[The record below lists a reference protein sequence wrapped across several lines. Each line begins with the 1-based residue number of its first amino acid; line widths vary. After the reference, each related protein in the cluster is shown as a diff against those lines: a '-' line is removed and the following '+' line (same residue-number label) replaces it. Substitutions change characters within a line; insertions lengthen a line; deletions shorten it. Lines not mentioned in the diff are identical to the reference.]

1 MPSRQAYWASLTR
14 SIFLLLAATATALS
28 AQADNDLIMAD
39 LGNCELEN
47 GQRINDCKIGYRSYG
62 KLDADKTNVV
72 LMPNWY
78 NGSAADLEKYDYLG
92 PGKIVDTDRYYVVA
106 VNALGNGISSS
117 PSNHSTLAAE
127 AFPELSIRDMVHAQ
141 HRLLTEK
148 LGLQQIHAVVGVSL
162 GGYQA
167 YEWMMQYPRF
177 AKHFVPIEGTPWPTH
192 YDQLLWTAW
201 QQSLQGD
208 LDEPVNAQRAADL
221 LTAVDALTLWT
232 PGYVNRENR
241 DTAFPDYFNRIRRKS
256 DPAYLHDRASQTAAL
271 FTHDIRAPY
280 ADFDQHVQ
288 SLRDLSVLA
297 VVFESD
303 LMVNPEPNRELAAMM
318 GFEVMEV
325 PGDCGHMGPNPE
337 CYQQAVAEKVQQF
350 LAQETSP
357 TPGMDRHVMTH
368 GGIEREYFVH
378 VPHNVQAGKALPVV
392 LALHGYGTTATGF
405 QAIYNLNQH
414 ADEQGYIVI
423 YPQGTHFMGAFGT
436 DPTVEKFL
444 ITTWNDQVTNFT
456 PSPTGGP
463 HCTEDRL
470 QYPCPPECG
479 SCNHCAWVS
488 CHDDFGFLNR
498 VLDTVQAQYNTDID
512 RYYLLGNSNG
522 GTLSMRL
529 ACDMPARFAAIA
541 ALIIQMPPGYECAP
555 ERSLPLLHFYGEKD
569 DVIGHD
575 GTATSDG
582 WIYASAA
589 DTAKKWA
596 ASLDCAEHAAP
607 WHNDISD
614 ANNLRCVAYSEC
626 RVPGHKVLSC
636 MDPEAGHEW
645 RGQRLAQIPVDCVS
659 TEQQPSIPGQPLC
672 PTPDP
677 QAVEQQ
683 WGMDFVWQFLSQYRR
698 AEMP

>member
-14 SIFLLLAATATALS
+14 SIYLLLAFTAAALP

-47 GQRINDCKIGYRSYG
+47 GQRINDCKIGYRTYG
-62 KLDADKTNVV
+62 QLNADKTNVV
-72 LMPNWY
+72 LMPTWY

-92 PGKIVDTDRYYVVA
+92 SGKIVDTDRYYVVA

-117 PSNHSTLAAE
+117 PSNHSTPAAE
-127 AFPELSIRDMVHAQ
+127 AFPELSIRDMVHTQ

-167 YEWMMQYPRF
+167 YEWMMLYPRF

-280 ADFDQHVQ
+280 TDFDQHVQ
-288 SLRDLSVLA
+288 SLQDLSVLA

-378 VPHNVQAGKALPVV
+378 VPHTVQAGKALPVV

-414 ADEQGYIVI
+414 ADEHGYIVI

-444 ITTWNDQVTNFT
+444 ITTWNDQVSNFT
-456 PSPTGGP
+456 PSPAGGP

-498 VLDTVQAQYNTDID
+498 LMDEVQADYATDME

-522 GTLSMRL
+522 GTLAMRL
-529 ACDMPARFAAIA
+529 ACDMPARFAAVVSIT
-541 ALIIQMPPGYECAP
+541 IQMPPGYECAP
-555 ERSLPLLHFYGEKD
+555 DRSLPLLHLYGEKD
-569 DVIGHD
+569 DMTGHD
-575 GTATSDG
+575 GTATSGG
-582 WIYASAA
+582 WIFASAA

-614 ANNLRCVAYSEC
+614 ANDLRCVAYSEC
-626 RVPGHKVLSC
+626 RVPEHKVLSC
-636 MDPEAGHEW
+636 MDPEASHEW
-645 RGQRLAQIPVDCVS
+645 RGQRLAQIPADCVS
-659 TEQQPSIPGQPLC
+659 PEQQPSLPGQPLC

-683 WGMDFVWQFLSQYRR
+683 WGMDFVWQFLNQYRR
-698 AEMP
+698 TETP